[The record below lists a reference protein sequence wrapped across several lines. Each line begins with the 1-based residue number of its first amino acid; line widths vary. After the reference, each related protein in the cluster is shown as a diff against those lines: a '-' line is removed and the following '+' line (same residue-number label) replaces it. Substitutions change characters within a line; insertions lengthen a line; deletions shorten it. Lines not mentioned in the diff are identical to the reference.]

1 MKYLIEKIEEAAEK
15 AGGKAEL
22 AKNLEISRTVISDV
36 LGSRRGLP
44 LDACYKLADMTGA
57 NLARIV
63 AENEAITA
71 KKEKAEFWKKKLM
84 EFEKL
89 AACILVGVILNM
101 SPTPS
106 QAAQSLQ
113 AIDLTLYIMS
123 NKANAAQASE
133 NLMGTYPLALPIQ
146 KICHRP
152 LQTLLPTLLTKS

>member
-123 NKANAAQASE
+123 NCWIKIMRLKQLILQDLKMRIPE
-133 NLMGTYPLALPIQ
+133 PLLCFLVPRIRHVTA
-146 KICHRP
+146 
-152 LQTLLPTLLTKS
+152 